1 MSNACRLSTNP
12 DVVTGWPGHA
22 AVALALSVATLA
34 TMPAAAEAQGDI
46 TVRFG
51 RSAESVHEG
60 DPLGLSVQ
68 FSEPPGR
75 MVPDGE
81 YFVTIRFTR
90 TDLNGAR
97 NQGDY
102 WSALSVKVHN
112 HDNQYYFEGFQFWAL
127 EDDVV
132 DPPARACCLNWT
144 GPRYRTGLSSASRR
158 PLK

>member
-1 MSNACRLSTNP
+1 MFTVRRVSTNP
-12 DVVTGWPGHA
+12 DVVTGWPGRA
-22 AVALALSVATLA
+22 AVALALSATTLA
-34 TMPAAAEAQGDI
+34 VMPAAAEAQGDI
-46 TVRFG
+46 TVRFE
-51 RSAESVHEG
+51 RSEESVHEG

-75 MVPDGE
+75 MVPDGK

-90 TDLNGAR
+90 TENRAR

-127 EDDVV
+127 EDDVFDPDESVLFELEPDHATGRVCHRRAV
-132 DPPARACCLNWT
+132 DR
-144 GPRYRTGLSSASRR
+144 
-158 PLK
+158 